1 MEDPR
6 LLNFN
11 SQADPDNPELMP
23 RGSHAAS
30 GKCGRIPGGG
40 CHDTHL
46 RDAAGDRGLPWLGCT
61 RGPGGGGAPAWRQGA
76 AATEPGPPRCDH
88 REEERQMTP
97 RGRRRS
103 VLVGLLVGMFA
114 LGFLCGSVSQ
124 RTADAQLQDIGK
136 SALEKAKESG
146 GALGS
151 VSELG
156 SSIVEMQQHVDGLQ
170 KNLDTLKKVQSSLTG
185 GK

>member
-11 SQADPDNPELMP
+11 SQADPDTPELIP

-30 GKCGRIPGGG
+30 EKRGRIPGGG
-40 CHDTHL
+40 CRETRL
-46 RDAAGDRGLPWLGCT
+46 RKAAGVEGLPWLGCT
-61 RGPGGGGAPAWRQGA
+61 RGLGGCGDGA
-76 AATEPGPPRCDH
+76 GPPRCDH

-136 SALEKAKESG
+136 SALEKAK
-146 GALGS
+146 
-151 VSELG
+151 
-156 SSIVEMQQHVDGLQ
+156 
-170 KNLDTLKKVQSSLTG
+170 
-185 GK
+185 